1 MDNSCYYCS
10 IFHGE
15 QKRPIKG
22 SIFSQAIE
30 TSEQTEPGN
39 SCDKKK
45 RIQNTKYTLNCFNLN
60 TRKFVSKGWI

>member
-15 QKRPIKG
+15 QKRTIKG
-22 SIFSQAIE
+22 SIFSQAIA

-39 SCDKKK
+39 PCDKKK
-45 RIQNTKYTLNCFNLN
+45 VKRRIQNNEEALIESLQKKTK
-60 TRKFVSKGWI
+60 S

>member
-22 SIFSQAIE
+22 SIFSQAIA

-39 SCDKKK
+39 PCDKKK
-45 RIQNTKYTLNCFNLN
+45 SQKKNSKYLP
-60 TRKFVSKGWI
+60 KMPEKGSLQ

>member
-39 SCDKKK
+39 SCDKKR
-45 RIQNTKYTLNCFNLN
+45 RIQNIKYTLNC
-60 TRKFVSKGWI
+60 